1 MGGIN
6 YQTAEKIKN
15 IKEDIVAGKELKEI
29 IKKYFTNSKNKLH
42 KWLLTNQAQFS
53 GEELKY
59 LEYVIA
65 AEVITEEDI
74 DITPK
79 PKENTS
85 IVTNTSNIVVSN
97 VSNLTRKERENIVF
111 SDIIIEKLLKL
122 IQGEEEKALIEI
134 PKELRN
140 LADLKIQN
148 VRVSGK
154 IYKEFASIC
163 KENNVT
169 ITDATNLMFT
179 EFINKYKK

>member
-15 IKEDIVAGKELKEI
+15 IKNDIGTGKEIKEI
-29 IKKYFTNSKNKLH
+29 VKKYFTNSKNKLH
-42 KWLLTNQAQFS
+42 KWLDTNQSHFN
-53 GEELKY
+53 GEELAY
-59 LEYVIA
+59 LEYVINA
-65 AEVITEEDI
+65 GEVITEKK
-74 DITPK
+74 DITPA
-79 PKENTS
+79 EEERNLIAT
-85 IVTNTSNIVVSN
+85 T
-97 VSNLTRKERENIVF
+97 NLTIANMTRKDRENF
-111 SDIIIEKLLKL
+111 LLSDIVIEKLLNLLNNTIK
-122 IQGEEEKALIEI
+122 ENIEI

-140 LADLKIQN
+140 LQDLKIQN
-148 VRVSGK
+148 VRVSAK

>member
-15 IKEDIVAGKELKEI
+15 IKNDIGAGKEIKEI
-29 IKKYFTNSKNKLH
+29 VKKYFTNSKNKLH
-42 KWLLTNQAQFS
+42 KWLDTNQSHFN
-53 GEELKY
+53 GEELAY
-59 LEYVIA
+59 LEYVINA
-65 AEVITEEDI
+65 GEVITEKE
-74 DITPK
+74 DITP
-79 PKENTS
+79 EEERNLIAT
-85 IVTNTSNIVVSN
+85 T
-97 VSNLTRKERENIVF
+97 NLTIANMSRKDRENF
-111 SDIIIEKLLKL
+111 LLSDIVIEKLLNLLNNTIK
-122 IQGEEEKALIEI
+122 ENIEI

>member
-15 IKEDIVAGKELKEI
+15 IKNDIGAGKEIKEI
-29 IKKYFTNSKNKLH
+29 VKKYFTNSKNKLH
-42 KWLLTNQAQFS
+42 KWLDTNQSHFN
-53 GEELKY
+53 GEELAY
-59 LEYVIA
+59 LEYVINA
-65 AEVITEEDI
+65 GEVIIEKK
-74 DITPK
+74 DITPA
-79 PKENTS
+79 EEERNLIAT
-85 IVTNTSNIVVSN
+85 T
-97 VSNLTRKERENIVF
+97 NLTIANMTRKDRENF
-111 SDIIIEKLLKL
+111 LLSDLVIEKLLNLLNNTIK
-122 IQGEEEKALIEI
+122 ENIEI

-140 LADLKIQN
+140 LEDLKIQN
-148 VRVSGK
+148 VRVSAK

>member
-6 YQTAEKIKN
+6 YQTLEKIKN
-15 IKEDIVAGKELKEI
+15 IKNDIGAGKELKDI
-29 IKKYFTNSKNKLH
+29 LKKYFTNSKNKLH
-42 KWLLTNQAQFS
+42 KWLVTNQNQFT

-65 AEVITEEDI
+65 AEVITEDI

-97 VSNLTRKERENIVF
+97 LTRKERENIVF
-111 SDIIIEKLLKL
+111 SDVIIEKLLKL
-122 IQGEEEKALIEI
+122 IQGEEEKSLIEI

-148 VRVSGK
+148 VRVSSK

-179 EFINKYKK
+179 EFIEKYKK

>member
-15 IKEDIVAGKELKEI
+15 IKGDISSGKEIKEI
-29 IKKYFTNSKNKLH
+29 VKKYFTNSKNKLH
-42 KWLLTNQAQFS
+42 KWLDTNQSHFN
-53 GEELKY
+53 GEELAY
-59 LEYVIA
+59 LEYVINA
-65 AEVITEEDI
+65 GEVITEKE
-74 DITPK
+74 DITP
-79 PKENTS
+79 EEERNLIAT
-85 IVTNTSNIVVSN
+85 T
-97 VSNLTRKERENIVF
+97 NLTIANMSRKDRENF
-111 SDIIIEKLLKL
+111 LLSDIVIEKLLNLLNNSIK
-122 IQGEEEKALIEI
+122 ENIEI

-140 LADLKIQN
+140 LEDLKIQN

>member
-6 YQTAEKIKN
+6 YQTLEKIKN
-15 IKEDIVAGKELKEI
+15 IKEDIAAGKEPKEI
-29 IKKYFTNSKNKLH
+29 TKKYFTNSKNKLH
-42 KWLLTNQAQFS
+42 KWLDTNQSHFN
-53 GEELKY
+53 GEELAY
-59 LEYVIA
+59 LEYVINA
-65 AEVITEEDI
+65 GEVITEKE
-74 DITPK
+74 DITP
-79 PKENTS
+79 EEEERNLIAT
-85 IVTNTSNIVVSN
+85 T
-97 VSNLTRKERENIVF
+97 NLTIANMSRKDRENF
-111 SDIIIEKLLKL
+111 LLSDIVIEKLLNLLNNNIK
-122 IQGEEEKALIEI
+122 ENIEI

>member
-15 IKEDIVAGKELKEI
+15 IKNDIGAGKEIKEI

-42 KWLLTNQAQFS
+42 KWLVTNQAQFN

-65 AEVITEEDI
+65 PEVITEEER

-97 VSNLTRKERENIVF
+97 LTRKERENIVF
-111 SDIIIEKLLKL
+111 SDVIIEKLLKL
-122 IQGEEEKALIEI
+122 IQGEEEKSLIEI

-179 EFINKYKK
+179 EFIEKYKK

>member
-6 YQTAEKIKN
+6 YQTLEKIKN
-15 IKEDIVAGKELKEI
+15 IKGDIATGKELKDI
-29 IKKYFTNSKNKLH
+29 LKKYFTNSKNKLH
-42 KWLLTNQAQFS
+42 KWLVTNQNNFT

-65 AEVITEEDI
+65 AEVITEDI

-97 VSNLTRKERENIVF
+97 LTRKERENIVF
-111 SDIIIEKLLKL
+111 SDVIIEKLLKL
-122 IQGEEEKALIEI
+122 IQGEEEKSLIEI

-148 VRVSGK
+148 VRVSSK

>member
-15 IKEDIVAGKELKEI
+15 IKNDIGAGKEIKEI
-29 IKKYFTNSKNKLH
+29 VKKYFTNSKNKLH
-42 KWLLTNQAQFS
+42 KWLDTNQSHFN
-53 GEELKY
+53 GEELAY
-59 LEYVIA
+59 LEYVINA
-65 AEVITEEDI
+65 GEVITEKE
-74 DITPK
+74 DITP
-79 PKENTS
+79 EEERNLIAT
-85 IVTNTSNIVVSN
+85 T
-97 VSNLTRKERENIVF
+97 NLTIANMSRKDRENF
-111 SDIIIEKLLKL
+111 LLSDIVIEKLLNLLNNNIK
-122 IQGEEEKALIEI
+122 ENIEI

-140 LADLKIQN
+140 LQDLKIQN
-148 VRVSGK
+148 VRVSAK

>member
-6 YQTAEKIKN
+6 YQTLEKIKN
-15 IKEDIVAGKELKEI
+15 IKNDIGDGKEIKEI

-42 KWLLTNQAQFS
+42 KWLETNQAQFS
-53 GEELKY
+53 GEELAY

-65 AEVITEEDI
+65 PEVITEEER

-97 VSNLTRKERENIVF
+97 LTRKERENIVF
-111 SDIIIEKLLKL
+111 SDVIIEKLLKL

>member
-1 MGGIN
+1 MGAIN
-6 YQTAEKIKN
+6 YQTLEKIKN
-15 IKEDIVAGKELKEI
+15 IKNDIGAGKELKDI
-29 IKKYFTNSKNKLH
+29 LKKYFTNSKNKLH
-42 KWLLTNQAQFS
+42 KWLLTNQNNFT

-65 AEVITEEDI
+65 AEVITEDI
-74 DITPK
+74 DTTPK
-79 PKENTS
+79 TKENTS
-85 IVTNTSNIVVSN
+85 IVTNTSNIV

-134 PKELRN
+134 PRELRN

>member
-15 IKEDIVAGKELKEI
+15 IKGDISSGKEIKEI
-29 IKKYFTNSKNKLH
+29 VKKYFTNSKNKLH
-42 KWLLTNQAQFS
+42 KWLDTNQSYFS
-53 GEELKY
+53 GEELAY
-59 LEYVIA
+59 LEYVINA
-65 AEVITEEDI
+65 GEVITEKKDI
-74 DITPK
+74 KDIIPAEEERNLIAT
-79 PKENTS
+79 T
-85 IVTNTSNIVVSN
+85 
-97 VSNLTRKERENIVF
+97 NLTIANMSRKDRENF
-111 SDIIIEKLLKL
+111 LLSDIVIEKLLNLLNNTIK
-122 IQGEEEKALIEI
+122 ENIEI

-140 LADLKIQN
+140 LEDLKIQN
-148 VRVSGK
+148 VRVSAK

>member
-6 YQTAEKIKN
+6 YQTLEKIKN
-15 IKEDIVAGKELKEI
+15 IKEDIAAGKEPKEI
-29 IKKYFTNSKNKLH
+29 TKKYFTNSKNKLH
-42 KWLLTNQAQFS
+42 KWLDTNQSHFN
-53 GEELKY
+53 GEELAY
-59 LEYVIA
+59 LEYVINA
-65 AEVITEEDI
+65 GEVIIEKK
-74 DITPK
+74 DITPA
-79 PKENTS
+79 EEERNLIAT
-85 IVTNTSNIVVSN
+85 T
-97 VSNLTRKERENIVF
+97 NLTIANMTRKDRENF
-111 SDIIIEKLLKL
+111 LLSDIVIEKLLNLLNNSIK
-122 IQGEEEKALIEI
+122 ENIEI